1 LKTNKLFRIE
11 EFPYRVLEVQVDNR
25 MKDKNYID
33 ITNIIKSLMKDI
45 NKRIVCNKDGIV
57 YTKCQPI
64 SFEILYESNKELSFN
79 FAVNELDSLY
89 FQNRLQS
96 ILPNATLVFRD
107 DYIQDFKNSM
117 IYKYEYEKHYML
129 SLNTKVSSI
138 PSLLAIK
145 KDLTGTDKILL
156 QNLILP
162 IGDGWKYSALENWN
176 KIKKGK
182 DITNRNNLIIS
193 IFDGV
198 SGIITGVFDLLDEI
212 LEAKPKVEKETAL
225 TAKRLISEFSSE
237 SKTKTNNDGYKVD
250 INSFI
255 KTDNILQS
263 YNLSKSIETCFKDMA
278 SDNDLILN
286 KKKKIASDK
295 ELKRKMPLGNKN
307 IMSGLELAN
316 LIKLPDGSLQK
327 RFGIKSIKINQI
339 DIPKECKKGSIRL
352 GEFEYHGNGQ
362 PWYLPAN
369 KDIGCL
375 PFIILN
381 KMGGGKTTALLNI
394 ENDTI
399 KANEGLVVFDYV
411 RDCQTAK
418 ALIKMHPD
426 IQIIRFDDINSLDN
440 FSFPEIEILNT
451 DDIYQ
456 RKVKANTIATEVKYL
471 INSMATD
478 TEDMSRIMS
487 KYLVSACK
495 IVFVHKNKSLKDVLN
510 VLEIKDIRNKFI
522 KLGLDQ
528 EIFKIDSR
536 EIVTL
541 RELDKTE
548 NSNKIQGLLD
558 RFSIITEDTLF
569 GEMLD
574 KENKVI
580 TDENILDES
589 YLNISN
595 INFVDI
601 MDNQK
606 PVVIMMPQ
614 DIFTNKI
621 QKDVICTY
629 YMSRIRLAMSR
640 RKDFNKIC
648 RVIID
653 ECHQIPNTMKM
664 LKDTIAEPRKF
675 GLSYIMAMHSFGQI
689 SKDIKE
695 IFMDIGCHFML
706 LKGISKSG
714 FDELKWAIGDEFE
727 FEDMAEMDWKFGSLN
742 LMNIG
747 NEYRVFMSKL
757 PNPLKDINGKLF
769 IGD

>member
-1 LKTNKLFRIE
+1 
-11 EFPYRVLEVQVDNR
+11 

-45 NKRIVCNKDGIV
+45 KNRVVFNKNGVV

-64 SFEILYESNKELSFN
+64 SFEILYESNKEITFN

-89 FQNRLQS
+89 FKNRLQT
-96 ILPNATLVFRD
+96 ILPNSTLTFRD
-107 DYIQDFKNSM
+107 DYINNFKNCAV
-117 IYKYEYEKHYML
+117 YKYEYDKHYML
-129 SLNTKVSSI
+129 SLNTKVSPI
-138 PSLLAIK
+138 QSLLAIK
-145 KDLTGTDKILL
+145 KDLVGDDKLLL
-156 QNLILP
+156 QTLILP
-162 IGDGWKYSALENWN
+162 VGNGWKYNAFENWN
-176 KIKKGK
+176 KVKKGK
-182 DITNRNNLIIS
+182 DITHKNSLLIS
-193 IFDGV
+193 LFDGFNDTV
-198 SGIITGVFDLLDEI
+198 AWLFEILDEI
-212 LEAKPKVEKETAL
+212 LEVKPKVEKESAITMR
-225 TAKRLISEFSSE
+225 KLISEFSGE
-237 SKTKTNNDGYKVD
+237 SKTKTNNDGFKVG

-255 KTDNILQS
+255 KSNDNLQN
-263 YNLSKSIETCFKDMA
+263 YNLSKSIETCYKEMVA
-278 SDNDLILN
+278 DNELVIRG
-286 KKKKIASDK
+286 KKKFASDK
-295 ELKRKMPLGNKN
+295 ELIRKIPITNKT
-307 IMSGLELAN
+307 IMSNLELAN
-316 LIKLPDGSLQK
+316 IIKLPDGSLQR
-327 RFGIKSIKINQI
+327 RFNIKSVKINQI
-339 DIPKECKKGSIRL
+339 DIPTECKKGVIRL
-352 GEFEYHGNGQ
+352 GETEYHGDKEN
-362 PWYLPAN
+362 WYLPAN

-375 PFIILN
+375 PLIILT
-381 KMGGGKTTALLNI
+381 KMGGGKTTELLNI
-394 ENDTI
+394 AHDT
-399 KANEGLVVFDYV
+399 KEAGEGLVVFDYA
-411 RDCQTAK
+411 RDCQTAQ
-418 ALIKMHPD
+418 ALMKMYPD
-426 IQIIRFDDINSLDN
+426 IQVIRFDDLDSLDN
-440 FSFPEIEILNT
+440 FSFPEIEILDM
-451 DDIYQ
+451 DDAYQ

-495 IVFVHKNKSLKDVLN
+495 LVFVHKDKSLKDVLN
-510 VLEIKDIRNKFI
+510 VLEIKNIRDEFVR
-522 KLGLDQ
+522 LGLEQ
-528 EIFKIDSR
+528 NVFANDSR
-536 EIVTL
+536 EIITI
-541 RELDKTE
+541 RELDRAE

-558 RFSIITEDTLF
+558 RFSVITEDTLF

-574 KENKVI
+574 KTNKTI
-580 TDENILDES
+580 TDEVILDES
-589 YLNISN
+589 YLSN
-595 INFVDI
+595 SKINFVDI
-601 MDNQK
+601 MDKQK

-695 IFMDIGCHFML
+695 IFMDIGCHFIL

-742 LMNIG
+742 IMNIG

-757 PNPLKDINGKLF
+757 PDPLKDGKGKYY